1 MNDRETRPANGA
13 AVQVNQLRFG
23 YGVRKVL
30 KDLSLDV
37 PTGATY
43 ALLGANG
50 AGKST
55 LLRVLAGMVPPYSGQ
70 VRVLGTALYANPSRQ
85 RWMEL
90 RQRIAYVAAGQQLP
104 DHLTLRQL
112 LAYCAPLYPS
122 WDFTVVER
130 LLDTLRLD
138 MGERLSN
145 MSRGQRMQAALLCAL
160 APRPALL
167 LLDEPFTG
175 LDLSAKDAIVRAV
188 LELAAD
194 EQWTV
199 IVATHDV
206 SEIEMLADWVGFLR
220 DGRIDVSE
228 PLDVLRARHGAGGE
242 GPVTLRDLYLSY
254 AAPSTESRRS
264 A

>member
-1 MNDRETRPANGA
+1 
-13 AVQVNQLRFG
+13 
-23 YGVRKVL
+23 
-30 KDLSLDV
+30 
-37 PTGATY
+37 
-43 ALLGANG
+43 
-50 AGKST
+50 
-55 LLRVLAGMVPPYSGQ
+55 
-70 VRVLGTALYANPSRQ
+70 
-85 RWMEL
+85 
-90 RQRIAYVAAGQQLP
+90 
-104 DHLTLRQL
+104 
-112 LAYCAPLYPS
+112 
-122 WDFTVVER
+122 
-130 LLDTLRLD
+130 

-199 IVATHDV
+199 VVATHDV

-228 PLDVLRARHGAGGE
+228 PLDVLRARHRAGGE
-242 GPVTLRDLYLSY
+242 SPVTLRDLYLTY
-254 AAPSTESRRS
+254 GAVSTGSRRS

>member
-1 MNDRETRPANGA
+1 MNDRDTRPANDV
-13 AVQVNQLRFG
+13 AVQVSQLRFG
-23 YGVRKVL
+23 YGARKVL
-30 KDLSLDV
+30 KDLALHV

-70 VRVLGTALYANPSRQ
+70 VRVLGTDLYRNPTRQ
-85 RWMEL
+85 GWMAL

-122 WDFTVVER
+122 WDVTVVER

-138 MGERLSN
+138 VSERVSN

-188 LELAAD
+188 LDLAAD

-199 IVATHDV
+199 MVATHDV

-228 PLDVLRARHGAGGE
+228 PLDGLRARHRANNE
-242 GPVTLRDLYLSY
+242 SAVTLRDLYLRY
-254 AAPSTESRRS
+254 AAPTTESRKT